1 MTSSPLTPERQQ
13 VWKFLQGQQTGFFLD
28 VGANEPKKGS
38 QSWFLEEQGWRGI
51 LVEPQARLA
60 EKLRAERPQS
70 RVFQVACGAPG
81 HAAEMTLH
89 IAEAAS
95 QSSLQKHLIGTS
107 TRYIDSQVVKI
118 MTIDEILAEAG
129 NPAIDFVSIDVEG
142 TQLDVLRGFSL
153 ERHRPR
159 LMLVEDHLNNL
170 QAHRLVCRQ
179 GYRLVKR
186 TGLNN
191 WYIPRTQTFDLATP
205 LEKLRLWKKLWLN
218 TPFRKARRSLER
230 KKSARVADGEEAAT

>member
-1 MTSSPLTPERQQ
+1 MTNSLTPERQQ
-13 VWKFLQGQQTGFFLD
+13 VWKFFKDQKDGFFLD

-38 QSWFLEEQGWRGI
+38 QTWFLEEQGWRGL

-60 EKLRAERPQS
+60 EKLRAERLAC

-95 QSSLQKHLIGTS
+95 QSSLQKHLIGVS
-107 TRYIDSQVVKI
+107 TKYVDAQVVKI

-129 NPAIDFVSIDVEG
+129 NPALDFVSIDVEG
-142 TQLDVLRGFSL
+142 TQLDVLRGFAL
-153 ERHRPR
+153 QRHQPR

-170 QAHRLVCRQ
+170 EAHRLVRAQ

-191 WYIPRTQTFDLATP
+191 WYIPDKQPFHLSTSSERF
-205 LEKLRLWKKLWLN
+205 RLWKRLWLN
-218 TPFRKARRSLER
+218 TPFRKARRFLER
-230 KKSARVADGEEAAT
+230 KKKAAGGSGGEAAA

>member
-1 MTSSPLTPERQQ
+1 MTNPPLTPERQQ
-13 VWKFLQGQQTGFFLD
+13 VWNFFKDQKQGFFLD

-38 QSWFLEEQGWRGI
+38 QTWFLEEQGWRGI

-70 RVFQVACGAPG
+70 RVVQVACGAPG
-81 HAAEMTLH
+81 HPPEMTLH

-95 QSSLQKHLIGTS
+95 QSSLRKHLIGAHTK
-107 TRYIDSQVVKI
+107 YVDAQVVKI

-129 NPAIDFVSIDVEG
+129 NPALDYVSIDVEG
-142 TQLDVLRGFSL
+142 TQLEVLSGFSL
-153 ERHRPR
+153 KRHQPR
-159 LMLVEDHLNNL
+159 LILVEDHLNNL
-170 QAHRLVCRQ
+170 AAHRLVQQQ

-191 WYIPRTQTFDLATP
+191 WYIPSGQSFTFSNP
-205 LEKLRLWKKLWLN
+205 VERFRLWKRLWLN
-218 TPFRKARRSLER
+218 TPFRKARRFLER
-230 KKSARVADGEEAAT
+230 KGKGAATVGEEAAN

>member
-1 MTSSPLTPERQQ
+1 MINSQLTPERQQ
-13 VWKFLQGQQTGFFLD
+13 VWRFFDGSQQGFFLD

-38 QSWFLEEQGWRGI
+38 QTWFLEEQGWRGI

-60 EKLRAERPQS
+60 EKLRVERPQS

-81 HAAEMTLH
+81 HPAEMTLH

-95 QSSLQKHLIGTS
+95 QSSLRKHLIGAKTK
-107 TRYIDSQVVKI
+107 YVDAQVVKI

-129 NPAIDFVSIDVEG
+129 NPALDYVSIDVEG
-142 TQLDVLRGFSL
+142 TQLEVLRGFSL
-153 ERHRPR
+153 RRHQPR
-159 LMLVEDHLNNL
+159 LVLVEDHLNNL
-170 QAHRLVCRQ
+170 AAHRLVQQQ

-191 WYIPRTQTFDLATP
+191 WYIPGGQPFALSGPVERF
-205 LEKLRLWKKLWLN
+205 RLWKRLWLN
-218 TPFRKARRSLER
+218 TPFRKARRFLER
-230 KKSARVADGEEAAT
+230 KGKGVTSAGEEAAD